1 MFKKTM
7 KFVLL
12 PAAAA
17 VVVACGGGGGTA
29 SNGGGA
35 VGNSLSGVAAIGA
48 PLSGAAITLTDARGT
63 QRTTVADDNGNFSFS
78 DMTGMVGP
86 YQIMAVMNLGER
98 TVTQYSLVATV
109 NGAQTAN
116 VTQLTSA
123 MAALVNNSGV
133 LTSLTSAQLAALT
146 PDAIDQAKQKIL
158 TTIKPLSDKIVM
170 GSFDPV
176 STPFAANGTGADLL
190 LDHLDLTVRSD
201 QISLSN
207 KMAVVSDGSV
217 SLGHIGVVPKTGSPV
232 AIQNDSTT
240 TTSGFEGIQQAF
252 ENCFKESA
260 AQRMVATNAT
270 TATLHASCD
279 SIADPDYLHNGQNF
293 KLRWAKPLKFVK
305 FNSNTPSSGDTWKK
319 TKFLR
324 PEVRLRVS
332 SSPEII
338 AVNFHFNDTDGNNY
352 TIPELIKKMS
362 DGSWKLYGNQR
373 GVNAFAEAQLNYY
386 QDLSKSPTGSDY
398 NNINFSRVDSGFRFY
413 VDPRTAFDAQGVAD
427 SSYVTDYTTSTG
439 YKSNSIA
446 TYAAVRA
453 NALADSKSVVQCV
466 VVTGPGKMV
475 GNKWMGVF
483 PSGLVLKV
491 PFSSPTQ
498 DYVAIDR
505 RLGTAEKQ
513 ALDAVDM
520 TSPLAS
526 RSVNGSLCGGGGS
539 ASTTLVSSSN
549 YTVDIQAL
557 TNQVHPFTGQ
567 VDTAINGRDVKWNTG
582 ARYARIQPDAE
593 LTRELDNNPV
603 FTFYV
608 IDSNHKLVQK
618 IKTRMLGELPPA
630 SLAAEIMNKKLAS
643 QMSVDTLRRY
653 LDFDANGAD
662 VANDVTA
669 VNAQW
674 STAPNAFGADLVGFY
689 SEVQKTKTGLGLRSK
704 AGANPGSI
712 HAGSRDNGSGSVI
725 ASNFSGGVW
734 QSYNES
740 TLWESDD
747 DLAVDIDA
755 LPGTNFFWRWSEFAR
770 SLNSGQTVCNTTNAP
785 STNTLVSSQNVGV
798 ARSTNQ
804 LSGSVLASKYYGTST
819 LNNACLD
826 WYSPSRP
833 ADKAY
838 LHREVWM
845 RTYTD
850 KNVRFYSYTANK
862 AFR

>member
-1 MFKKTM
+1 
-7 KFVLL
+7 
-12 PAAAA
+12 
-17 VVVACGGGGGTA
+17 
-29 SNGGGA
+29 
-35 VGNSLSGVAAIGA
+35 
-48 PLSGAAITLTDARGT
+48 
-63 QRTTVADDNGNFSFS
+63 
-78 DMTGMVGP
+78 
-86 YQIMAVMNLGER
+86 
-98 TVTQYSLVATV
+98 
-109 NGAQTAN
+109 
-116 VTQLTSA
+116 

-133 LTSLTSAQLAALT
+133 LTSLTNEQLAALT
-146 PDAIDQAKQKIL
+146 PAAIDQAKQKIL
-158 TTIKPLSDKIVM
+158 TTVKPLTDKIVT
-170 GSFDPV
+170 GGFDPV
-176 STPFAANGTGADLL
+176 STPFVANGTGVDLL
-190 LDHLDLTVRSD
+190 LDHLDLTVRTD
-201 QISLSN
+201 QISLIN
-207 KMAVVSDGSV
+207 KMAVVADGSN
-217 SLGHIGVVPKTGSPV
+217 SLDHVGVVPKSGSPT

-240 TTSGFEGIQQAF
+240 TTSGFEDIQQAF
-252 ENCFKESA
+252 ENCFKEPA

-279 SIADPDYLHNGQNF
+279 SIADPNYLHNGQNF
-293 KLRWAKPLKFVK
+293 KLRWAKAFKFTK
-305 FNSNTPSSGDTWKK
+305 FNSNTPSSSDTWKK

-332 SSPEII
+332 SNPEII
-338 AVNFHFNDTDGNNY
+338 AVNFHFNDTDGSNY
-352 TIPELIKKMS
+352 TIPELIKKMP

-373 GVNAFAEAQLNYY
+373 GINTYAEAQLNYY
-386 QDLSKSPTGSDY
+386 QDLSKVPTDSGY

-427 SSYVTDYTTSTG
+427 YNYVIDYTTPTG
-439 YKSNSIA
+439 YKPNSAA
-446 TYAAVRA
+446 TYALVRSA
-453 NALADSKSVVQCV
+453 ALADSKSVVQCV
-466 VVTGPGKMV
+466 IVTGPGKMV

-483 PSGLVLKV
+483 PNGLVLKV
-491 PFSSPTQ
+491 PFSSPVQ

-505 RLGTAEKQ
+505 RLGTGEKQ

-520 TSPLAS
+520 SSPLAS
-526 RSVNGSLCGGGGS
+526 RRVNPNLCGGDSS
-539 ASTTLVSSSN
+539 ATTTLVSSPN

-582 ARYARIQPDAE
+582 PRFARIQPDAD
-593 LTRELDNNPV
+593 LAKELDNNPV

-618 IKTRMLGELPPA
+618 TKTRMLGELPPA
-630 SLAAEIMNKKLAS
+630 SQAVEIMNKKLAS

-689 SEVQKTKTGLGLRSK
+689 SEIQKAKTGSGLRSK

-712 HAGSRDNGSGSVI
+712 HAGSRDSGSGSVI
-725 ASNFSGGVW
+725 GSNYSGGAW
-734 QSYNES
+734 QSYNET

-747 DLAVDIDA
+747 DLAVDLDA
-755 LPGTNFFWRWSEFAR
+755 LPGKNFYWRWSEIAR
-770 SLNSGQTVCNTTNAP
+770 ARNDSNLACNAGYNTNTANAP
-785 STNTLVSSQNVGV
+785 AANSLVTSQNVGV
-798 ARSTNQ
+798 ARSTTQ
-804 LSGSVLASKYYGTST
+804 LTGSALASKYYGKSA
-819 LNNACLD
+819 LSNACLD

-833 ADKAY
+833 ADDAY

-862 AFR
+862 EFR

>member
-1 MFKKTM
+1 MLKQTM
-7 KFVLL
+7 RLVLL

-17 VVVACGGGGGTA
+17 VLVACGGGGGG
-29 SNGGGA
+29 SGISG
-35 VGNSLSGVAAIGA
+35 GNSLSGVAAIGA
-48 PLSGAAITLTDARGT
+48 PLTGAAITLIDSRGT
-63 QRTTVADDNGNFSFS
+63 QKTTVADDNGNFSFN

-133 LTSLTSAQLAALT
+133 LTSLTNDQLAALT
-146 PDAIDQAKQKIL
+146 PTAIEQAKQKIL
-158 TTIKPLSDKIVM
+158 TTIKPLTDKIVA
-170 GSFDPV
+170 GGFDPV
-176 STPFAANGTGADLL
+176 ATPFVANGTGVDLL
-190 LDHLDLTVRSD
+190 LDHLDLTVRAD

-207 KMAVVSDGSV
+207 KMAVVADGSN
-217 SLGHIGVVPKTGSPV
+217 SLEHIGVVPKTGSPI

-240 TTSGFEGIQQAF
+240 TTSGFEDLQQAF
-252 ENCFKESA
+252 ENCFKVPA
-260 AQRMVATNAT
+260 AQRMVATNPT
-270 TATLHASCD
+270 TAILHSSCD
-279 SIADPDYLHNGQNF
+279 AIADENYLHNGQNF
-293 KLRWAKPLKFVK
+293 KLRWAKAFKFSK
-305 FNSNTPSSGDTWKK
+305 FNSNTPSSSDTWKK

-338 AVNFHFNDTDGNNY
+338 AVNFHFNDTDGSNY
-352 TIPELIKKMS
+352 TIPELIKKMP

-373 GVNAFAEAQLNYY
+373 DLNAFAEAQLNYY
-386 QDLSKSPTGSDY
+386 QDLSKSPAGSDY

-413 VDPRTAFDAQGVAD
+413 VDPRTAFDAQGRAD
-427 SSYVTDYTTSTG
+427 SSYVIDYTTATG
-439 YKSNSIA
+439 YKSNAIA
-446 TYAAVRA
+446 TYSAVRSA
-453 NALADSKSVVQCV
+453 ALSDSKSVVQCV

-483 PSGLVLKV
+483 PGGLVLKV

-505 RLGTAEKQ
+505 RLGAAEKQ

-520 TSPLAS
+520 TASLAS
-526 RSVNGSLCGGGGS
+526 RTVNSNLCGGGTS
-539 ASTTLVSSSN
+539 VSTTLVSSPN

-582 ARYARIQPDAE
+582 ARYARIQPDAD
-593 LTRELDNNPV
+593 LTKELDNNPV

-643 QMSVDTLRRY
+643 QMSIDTLRRY
-653 LDFDANGAD
+653 LDFDTNGTD
-662 VANDVTA
+662 VVNDVTA

-689 SEVQKTKTGLGLRSK
+689 SEVQKSKTGLGLRSK
-704 AGANPGSI
+704 SGANPGSI

-725 ASNFSGGVW
+725 GSNFTGGVW
-734 QSYNES
+734 QSYNET

-747 DLAVDIDA
+747 DLAVDLDA
-755 LPGTNFFWRWSEFAR
+755 LPGTNFYWRWSETAR

-785 STNTLVSSQNVGV
+785 SANTLVSSQNVGV

-804 LSGSVLASKYYGTST
+804 LTGSALASKYYGTSA
-819 LNNACLD
+819 LSSACLD
-826 WYSPSRP
+826 WYSSSRP

>member
-1 MFKKTM
+1 LK
-7 KFVLL
+7 
-12 PAAAA
+12 
-17 VVVACGGGGGTA
+17 
-29 SNGGGA
+29 
-35 VGNSLSGVAAIGA
+35 GVAAIGA

-63 QRTTVADDNGNFSFS
+63 QKTTIADDDGNYSFT

-86 YQIMAVMNLGER
+86 YQIMAVMSLGER

-133 LTSLTSAQLAALT
+133 LTSLTTDQLAALT
-146 PDAIDQAKQKIL
+146 PAAIEQAKEKIL
-158 TTIKPLSDKIVM
+158 TTVKPLTDKIVA
-170 GSFDPV
+170 GGFDPV
-176 STPFAANGTGADLL
+176 STPFVANGTGVDLL
-190 LDHLDLTVRSD
+190 LDHLDLTVRTD
-201 QISLSN
+201 QISLIN
-207 KMAVVSDGSV
+207 KMAVVADGSN
-217 SLGHIGVVPKTGSPV
+217 SLAHVGVVPKSGTPT

-240 TTSGFEGIQQAF
+240 TTSGFEDIQQAF
-252 ENCFKESA
+252 ENCFKEPA
-260 AQRMVATNAT
+260 AQRMVVTNAT

-279 SIADPDYLHNGQNF
+279 SIADENYLHNGQNF
-293 KLRWAKPLKFVK
+293 KLRWAKAFKFAK
-305 FNSNTPSSGDTWKK
+305 FNANTPSSGDTWKK

-332 SSPEII
+332 SDPEVI
-338 AVNFHFNDTDGNNY
+338 AVNFHFNDTEGRNY
-352 TIPELIKKMS
+352 TIPELIKKTPN
-362 DGSWKLYGNQR
+362 GWKLYGNQR
-373 GVNAFAEAQLNYY
+373 DTNAFAEAQLNYY

-413 VDPRTAFDAQGVAD
+413 VDPRTVFDAKGVAD
-427 SSYVTDYTTSTG
+427 YSYVTDYTTETG
-439 YKSNSIA
+439 YKPNSIA
-446 TYAAVRA
+446 TYSAVRT

-475 GNKWMGVF
+475 GKKWMGVF
-483 PSGLVLKV
+483 PGGLVLKV

-505 RLGTAEKQ
+505 RLGSNEKD
-513 ALDAVDM
+513 ALDRVNMNAELSLRDV
-520 TSPLAS
+520 SPT
-526 RSVNGSLCGGGGS
+526 LCGSFS
-539 ASTTLVSSSN
+539 APATYPTTLTSSPN

-557 TNQVHPFTGQ
+557 SNQVHPFTGQ
-567 VDTAINGRDVKWNTG
+567 VDPAINGRDVKWNTG
-582 ARYARIQPDAE
+582 PRYARIQPDADMAK
-593 LTRELDNNPV
+593 ELDNNPV

-630 SLAAEIMNKKLAS
+630 SLAAEIMSKKLAS
-643 QMSVDTLRRY
+643 EMSVDTLRRY

-662 VANDVTA
+662 VSNDVRDVTA
-669 VNAQW
+669 QW
-674 STAPNAFGADLVGFY
+674 TTAPNAFGADLVGFY
-689 SEVQKTKTGLGLRSK
+689 SEVQKSKTGLGLRSK
-704 AGANPGSI
+704 AGALPGSI
-712 HAGSRDNGSGSVI
+712 HDSSRDIGSGRNSI
-725 ASNFSGGVW
+725 IGSSFTNNVW
-734 QSYNES
+734 SYNET

-747 DLAVDIDA
+747 DLAEEIDA
-755 LPGTNFFWRWSEFAR
+755 LSGTNFYWRWSEIAR
-770 SLNSGQTVCNTTNAP
+770 ARNDANLACNATGNAP
-785 STNTLVSSQNVGV
+785 AANSLVTTQNVGV
-798 ARSTNQ
+798 SRSTNQ
-804 LSGSVLASKYYGTST
+804 LTDRLASKYYGTST
-819 LNNACLD
+819 LNSACLD
-826 WYSPSRP
+826 WYSPNSRP